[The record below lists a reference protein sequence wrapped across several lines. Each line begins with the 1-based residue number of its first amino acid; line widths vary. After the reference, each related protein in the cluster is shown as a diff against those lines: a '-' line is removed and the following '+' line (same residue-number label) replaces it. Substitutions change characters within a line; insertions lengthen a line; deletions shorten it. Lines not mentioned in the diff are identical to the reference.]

1 MTAQPQSLPIVV
13 GVDGSANGDRA
24 LDWAVRH
31 AIRAQRPLRIVH
43 VPEPSLLARLFPAR
57 RRAGEQAARQLA
69 QELVDSRVA
78 RARAADAALDVVGEV
93 VSGPRDACLEQ
104 ESRRAEL
111 MVVGSRGLSGTVES
125 LVTGSATTRLVLR
138 ASCPV
143 VVVPEGASR
152 TSLSRVVA
160 GTDASQQSRAAVDL
174 AFTLSRTWQA
184 RLRVVLAWDP
194 SAFAWLTEEDPSWPA
209 EQTPSPEQARTR
221 ISGFLTA
228 LQDEYPDVALEWD
241 VVPGA
246 AIPVLVAESD
256 QADLLVVGSHG
267 RGHGIMEV
275 LQELGSV
282 SYGVLRYARC
292 PVAVVPQRW
301 TSTSASSPAAAHS
314 A

>member
-209 EQTPSPEQARTR
+209 EQTPSPSRPAPASPVFSPLCRTNTR
-221 ISGFLTA
+221 MWHWSGMSSRAQRFRCWLPKVTKRTFSWWVRTDAGTA
-228 LQDEYPDVALEWD
+228 SWKCFRNWD
-241 VVPGA
+241 
-246 AIPVLVAESD
+246 
-256 QADLLVVGSHG
+256 
-267 RGHGIMEV
+267 R
-275 LQELGSV
+275 
-282 SYGVLRYARC
+282 
-292 PVAVVPQRW
+292 
-301 TSTSASSPAAAHS
+301 
-314 A
+314 